1 MVAISK
7 TTMSIAM
14 NSSYAHCSRQARSV
28 SLEQTEGQC
37 RDQHNCSDEAC
48 PLEREFGQ
56 NRFGHALSLL
66 AASIGQSLDPSPK
79 A

>member
-1 MVAISK
+1 MVASLK
-7 TTMSIAM
+7 TTVSIAM
-14 NSSYAHCSRQARSV
+14 NPSYAHCSRQARTV

-48 PLEREFGQ
+48 PLEKEFGQ
-56 NRFGHALSLL
+56 NRFGHALSML
-66 AASIGQSLDPSPK
+66 AASIGQSLDPSAK